1 MSTTWKGLPARQRR
15 LIQETAAAMLLL
27 DGFASP
33 ATDAERRRERPVT
46 FQDLS
51 AWVRS
56 SDSALPVRLQLALA
70 ADPRLRHDLDRLLAR
85 SATWHGPR
93 ASAAS
98 SGRLD
103 SRDADGF
110 RIRLKPSRAAA
121 DQVYVLIT
129 LTGERSQDPTTL
141 AMRSADGEYV
151 KWSLPRPQSGVIQI
165 LTDEAA
171 DGLRLLRD
179 PKSELYL
186 W

>member
-1 MSTTWKGLPARQRR
+1 MSTTWKGLPARQRA
-15 LIQETAAAMLLL
+15 LIQETAAALLL
-27 DGFASP
+27 VDGFAVST
-33 ATDAERRRERPVT
+33 AERPVT
-46 FQDLS
+46 FHDLRAWLQS
-51 AWVRS
+51 A
-56 SDSALPVRLQLALA
+56 DGALPVRLQLALA

-85 SATWHGPR
+85 SATWRGAR

-98 SGRLD
+98 AGRLEA
-103 SRDADGF
+103 RDADGF
-110 RIRLKPSRAAA
+110 RIRLRPSRAAA

-141 AMRSADGEYV
+141 VMRSADGDYV
-151 KWSLPRPQSGVIQI
+151 KWSLPQPQSGVIQI

-171 DGLRLLRD
+171 EGLRLLRD